1 MRAEAARKKPSISTA
16 AVKLSLASGAISPP
30 IIMSSST
37 ASRNPNTSGT
47 TAPNQPRGRVTPP
60 SDPTRVLRAVQT
72 LRVGEWARQQ
82 GYTQGLSLLGASLL
96 LAAVWYLNP
105 EQMPFFRH
113 QAQHILEQMWEWKG
127 DDEALSQAVV
137 TFLKYSKESMRVL
150 SIGLFTIS
158 LGFLS
163 AATFQGTDISSSASL
178 LEGLTE
184 EQRKLL
190 GLEPLTE
197 KNKSSSSLDPLRQA
211 TPVGR
216 GPPRSS
222 SSPFASSSS
231 SSTSSAG
238 KLLTPGM
245 GGGMSSAAYLSP
257 PPSSYARFKPTGSS
271 GGGGRPP
278 IRRRSGCSA
287 GEREGGGATLSFG
300 ESADEKMRD
309 LLDEMLL
316 SPGVGS
322 VPGQGQQQQTPNGG
336 SFNGGGMDGGQQ
348 QFISNVPI
356 SPITG
361 EVVRPYRE
369 SPLGGSGGGLLA
381 GPTGSPS
388 EQHDAAE
395 WPRTLQSRIG
405 GGLDT
410 FRLAQYVDNL
420 REALY
425 VEIVELLTRFEA
437 AVRALERCGVP
448 LELLLEQVNV
458 SPSGHGL
465 EEFLGQARAGGWGKE
480 VQEYVGLKRVLAEG
494 ENWKDLFGH
503 VWRRWEELV
512 EDSYLSGYDW
522 SRGGVLRD
530 RNVTVELPTDADLI
544 MHLFLWRCD
553 AGGEHRLH
561 EGDRPFVKQHFLQVS
576 PGTEES
582 SRSLRGRNLIM
593 RHGTSP
599 PYFSVVESGTIYRI
613 PKGKDNALVSIVVFL
628 FLARR
633 DRWLPT
639 YNQGYRRLLENVFGS
654 AVHPGS
660 GNTGKTGGKGGGKG
674 GGGGGGRMLALTGGG
689 GAGGGG
695 GGRR

>member
-1 MRAEAARKKPSISTA
+1 
-16 AVKLSLASGAISPP
+16 
-30 IIMSSST
+30 
-37 ASRNPNTSGT
+37 
-47 TAPNQPRGRVTPP
+47 
-60 SDPTRVLRAVQT
+60 
-72 LRVGEWARQQ
+72 
-82 GYTQGLSLLGASLL
+82 
-96 LAAVWYLNP
+96 
-105 EQMPFFRH
+105 
-113 QAQHILEQMWEWKG
+113 
-127 DDEALSQAVV
+127 
-137 TFLKYSKESMRVL
+137 
-150 SIGLFTIS
+150 
-158 LGFLS
+158 
-163 AATFQGTDISSSASL
+163 
-178 LEGLTE
+178 
-184 EQRKLL
+184 
-190 GLEPLTE
+190 
-197 KNKSSSSLDPLRQA
+197 
-211 TPVGR
+211 
-216 GPPRSS
+216 
-222 SSPFASSSS
+222 
-231 SSTSSAG
+231 
-238 KLLTPGM
+238 
-245 GGGMSSAAYLSP
+245 
-257 PPSSYARFKPTGSS
+257 
-271 GGGGRPP
+271 
-278 IRRRSGCSA
+278 
-287 GEREGGGATLSFG
+287 LSFG

-309 LLDEMLL
+309 LLGEMLL

-322 VPGQGQQQQTPNGG
+322 VPQQQQTPQGG
-336 SFNGGGMDGGQQ
+336 SFNGGGLDGGQQ
-348 QFISNVPI
+348 QFIGNVPI

-361 EVVRPYRE
+361 EVVGRYRE

-410 FRLAQYVDNL
+410 FKLAQYVDNL

-425 VEIVELLTRFEA
+425 VEVVELLTRFEA

-448 LELLLEQVNV
+448 LELLLEQVNT
-458 SPSGHGL
+458 SPSGHSL
-465 EEFLGQARAGGWGKE
+465 EDFLGQAKVGGWGKE

-494 ENWKDLFGH
+494 EYWKDLFGH
-503 VWRRWEELV
+503 VWRRLEELV

-561 EGDRPFVKQHFLQVS
+561 EGDRPFVKQHFLQVP

-599 PYFSVVESGTIYRI
+599 PYFSVVENGTIYRI
-613 PKGKDNALVSIVVFL
+613 PKGKDNALVAIVVFL

-660 GNTGKTGGKGGGKG
+660 GSAGKTKGKG
-674 GGGGGGRMLALTGGG
+674 GGGGGGGGRTLALTGGG

-695 GGRR
+695 GGKE